1 MQVMG
6 RHSWHLLLVQMTH
19 KRWAIWSDRTR
30 SENPQRERERETERD
45 VFRESETKSLVVVIA
60 ADHLGF

>member
-6 RHSWHLLLVQMTH
+6 KHSWHLLLVQTTH

-30 SENPQRERERETERD
+30 SEKPREREGD
-45 VFRESETKSLVVVIA
+45 VFGESETKSLVVVIA

>member
-6 RHSWHLLLVQMTH
+6 RHSWHLLLVQTTH
-19 KRWAIWSDRTR
+19 KGWTIWSDRTR
-30 SENPQRERERETERD
+30 SEKPTERERD
-45 VFRESETKSLVVVIA
+45 VFGESETKSLVVVIA